1 MDAEVESILNKFAN
15 DTKLRCVAEFL
26 QRWEAL

>member
-1 MDAEVESILNKFAN
+1 MNAEVESILNKFAN
-15 DTKLRCVAEFL
+15 DTKLRCAVDFL